1 VAALVVSGRIDRSFA
16 YDESVTVGL
25 LISRGSA
32 SAPLFE
38 TQVFNNHPL
47 FAVAQSIWWA
57 VGGEGEARQR
67 VLPILYGALAV
78 GLLSWWV
85 ARRFGTLAGL
95 SSAGVLM
102 MTPMFVEQARQVRGY
117 SLVALAV
124 TVATIALVD
133 YVRTDR
139 TLLLVVH
146 AVAALVAVG
155 THAFAAVP
163 LVAIGVAALIV
174 RGFDRRM
181 MIAWLLA
188 AFGAFLL
195 YLPTLDELRE
205 TADARGSRYSP
216 GFGRFLLWELFGRDR
231 LTAVVVLTLSLVGI
245 ATLSRRRIVV
255 AAAAVA
261 ALVVVVEVLLI
272 WQVWQPLDLFARFFL
287 ALVPLIAIAVGSAVR
302 RVPPA
307 AGLVLVALLFTSGN
321 VVESRRTEVPL
332 REVAVLVRSA
342 VDRGDE
348 VCVIGSESLVAYVAP
363 PTEFVVDPARLD
375 AQFEACDMLIRIGS
389 WGAPVR
395 TPASEVYPYSWK
407 IGGFDV
413 YSRRAAGEF
422 SPDAP
427 R

>member
-1 VAALVVSGRIDRSFA
+1 MKMLRRHAAALVGVAAGLVTALVLSGKIDRGFA

-32 SAPLFE
+32 SA
-38 TQVFNNHPL
+38 
-47 FAVAQSIWWA
+47 
-57 VGGEGEARQR
+57 R
-67 VLPILYGALAV
+67 
-78 GLLSWWV
+78 

-174 RGFDRRM
+174 RGFDLRM

-205 TADARGSRYSP
+205 TADARGSR
-216 GFGRFLLWELFGRDR
+216 
-231 LTAVVVLTLSLVGI
+231 
-245 ATLSRRRIVV
+245 
-255 AAAAVA
+255 
-261 ALVVVVEVLLI
+261 
-272 WQVWQPLDLFARFFL
+272 
-287 ALVPLIAIAVGSAVR
+287 
-302 RVPPA
+302 
-307 AGLVLVALLFTSGN
+307 
-321 VVESRRTEVPL
+321 
-332 REVAVLVRSA
+332 
-342 VDRGDE
+342 
-348 VCVIGSESLVAYVAP
+348 
-363 PTEFVVDPARLD
+363 
-375 AQFEACDMLIRIGS
+375 
-389 WGAPVR
+389 
-395 TPASEVYPYSWK
+395 
-407 IGGFDV
+407 
-413 YSRRAAGEF
+413 
-422 SPDAP
+422 
-427 R
+427 